1 MQRRRVLGICGTLTA
16 GLLAGCGGGGSEST
30 PTGTAT
36 DTETATATATATAE
50 PTETATATAEPTETA
65 ASGPGGPTHA
75 LEESFVVG
83 TEGNRIRYRI
93 IDFFR
98 ADSVGSSAN
107 PATADGTF
115 LIVLL
120 EFENPQDDTTT
131 FPQNSFL
138 ATNEDQIRYFDDRGT
153 TNIGDDDRIDAQP
166 VAATTLSAGQS
177 AAGAVVFD
185 LDPDRSYWLEIR
197 PTGDAGETHYVEI
210 GPVSEIQTLE
220 SSMVG

>member
-36 DTETATATATATAE
+36 DTETATATATD
-50 PTETATATAEPTETA
+50 TETPTATATAEPTETA

-75 LEESFVVG
+75 LDESFVVG
-83 TEGNRIRYRI
+83 TEGNRIGYRI
-93 IDFFR
+93 IDFYR

-107 PATADGTF
+107 PATAEGTF

-120 EFENPQDDTTT
+120 EFENPQDDATT
-131 FPQNSFL
+131 FPQNRFL
-138 ATNEDQIRYFDDRGT
+138 ATNEEQIRYLHDRAT
-153 TNIGDDDRIDAQP
+153 TSIGDDDRIDAQS
-166 VAATTLSAGQS
+166 VATTTLSAGQS
-177 AAGAVVFD
+177 ASGAVVFD

-197 PTGDAGETHYVEI
+197 PTGDGGETHYVEI
-210 GPVSEIQTLE
+210 GPVSEIQALE